1 MADVMVEELVM
12 QPQEQR
18 PKQRRRRAG
27 LNEPH
32 GSDLWLLAVVAA
44 LTTLGLLVVYSA
56 TYALSYF
63 NFAGVTNWYL
73 KRQVMWALIGVV
85 ALLVFWRIDYR
96 RWQRWS
102 TPLMGLSVL
111 VLAAM
116 FIVGQARF
124 GASRWLL
131 EGGSIQPSEAVKL
144 ITIIY
149 VAHWASSK
157 EDRIRSVEVG
167 LVPFGIMV
175 GLVCGLIL
183 MQPSFSVALLVGV
196 VATTMFFIAGADF
209 KQLAIAGTVALG
221 IVYVLL
227 TGASYRSER
236 LEAYRDPFGTEMDAG
251 YQTAQ
256 VLYSLARGGV
266 LGQGLGTS
274 KGNVPALPAG
284 HTDAILAIIGQEMGL
299 VTCLFVIGLF
309 IFLGYRGFRIASN
322 APDGFGMVL
331 ASGLTCWFLY
341 QALFNVAIVTNT
353 VPPTGIPLPFIAFG
367 GSGLV
372 TALAGAGLL
381 LSISRAAPPKRNAEL
396 GTRSAE

>member
-1 MADVMVEELVM
+1 MAEATVEELTI
-12 QPQEQR
+12 QPQMERRKRRAAQTEQR
-18 PKQRRRRAG
+18 
-27 LNEPH
+27 
-32 GSDLWLLAVVAA
+32 GSDLLLLATTAA
-44 LTTLGLLVVYSA
+44 LTILGLLVVYSA

-73 KRQVMWALIGVV
+73 KRQAMWAVIGVV

-96 RWQRWS
+96 QWQRWS

-116 FIVGQARF
+116 FVIGQASF
-124 GASRWLL
+124 GATRWLL

-144 ITIIY
+144 VTIIY

-167 LVPFGIMV
+167 LLPFGILI

-209 KQLAIAGTVALG
+209 KQLAITGVAALG
-221 IVYVLL
+221 IIYLLL

-274 KGNVPALPAG
+274 RGNVPALPAG

-299 VTCLFVIGLF
+299 VMCLFVLGLF
-309 IFLGYRGFRIASN
+309 LFLGYRGFRIANS
-322 APDGFGMVL
+322 APDGFGTVL
-331 ASGLTCWFLY
+331 ASGLTCWLLY

-353 VPPTGIPLPFIAFG
+353 VPPTGIPMPFISFG

-372 TALAGAGLL
+372 TALAGVGLL
-381 LSISRAAPPKRNAEL
+381 LSISRAVPPKRTVQA
-396 GTRSAE
+396 A

>member
-1 MADVMVEELVM
+1 MTEATVEELTI
-12 QPQEQR
+12 QPQTERRKRRVAQTEQ
-18 PKQRRRRAG
+18 G
-27 LNEPH
+27 
-32 GSDLWLLAVVAA
+32 GSDLLLLATTAA
-44 LTTLGLLVVYSA
+44 LTILGLLVVYSA

-63 NFAGVTNWYL
+63 NFAGVTNWYV
-73 KRQVMWALIGVV
+73 KRQAMWAVVGVV

-116 FIVGQARF
+116 FVVGQASF
-124 GASRWLL
+124 GATRWLL
-131 EGGSIQPSEAVKL
+131 EGGSIQPSEAAKL

-167 LVPFGIMV
+167 LLPFGIMI

-209 KQLAIAGTVALG
+209 KQLAITSVAALG
-221 IVYVLL
+221 IIYLLL

-274 KGNVPALPAG
+274 RGNVPALPAG

-299 VTCLFVIGLF
+299 AMCLFVLGLF
-309 IFLGYRGFRIASN
+309 LFLGYRGFRIANS
-322 APDGFGMVL
+322 APDGFGTVL
-331 ASGLTCWFLY
+331 ASGLTCWLLY

-353 VPPTGIPLPFIAFG
+353 VPPTGIPMPFISFG

-372 TALAGAGLL
+372 TALAGVGLL
-381 LSISRAAPPKRNAEL
+381 LSISKAVPPKRTAP
-396 GTRSAE
+396 AA

>member
-1 MADVMVEELVM
+1 
-12 QPQEQR
+12 
-18 PKQRRRRAG
+18 
-27 LNEPH
+27 
-32 GSDLWLLAVVAA
+32 
-44 LTTLGLLVVYSA
+44 
-56 TYALSYF
+56 
-63 NFAGVTNWYL
+63 
-73 KRQVMWALIGVV
+73 MWALIGVV

-236 LEAYRDPFGTEMDAG
+236 LAAYRDPFGTEMDAG

-309 IFLGYRGFRIASN
+309 LFLGYRGFRIASN

-396 GTRSAE
+396 GMRSAE